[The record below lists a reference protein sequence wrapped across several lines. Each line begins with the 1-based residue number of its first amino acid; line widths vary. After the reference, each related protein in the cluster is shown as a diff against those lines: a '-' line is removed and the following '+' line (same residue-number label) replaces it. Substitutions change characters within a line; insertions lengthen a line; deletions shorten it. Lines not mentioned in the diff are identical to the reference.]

1 MRTSCRKYVKGNF
14 SQNSTHTS
22 SYFANAYCMVFHGIQ
37 LFSFNFVGTDN
48 IQRYSGVNR
57 LVKQS
62 LVAWALSCCFFTYKS
77 VHGTINNEL

>member
-1 MRTSCRKYVKGNF
+1 
-14 SQNSTHTS
+14 
-22 SYFANAYCMVFHGIQ
+22 MVRIRPTPHLEVFCKCLLYGIPK

-48 IQRYSGVNR
+48 IQRYSGVNW

-62 LVAWALSCCFFTYKS
+62 LVAWALSFFSNKS